1 MLYNM
6 LMHAAE
12 NKDGDNPFEIRY
24 LRPQR
29 IRLLRAA
36 PEDALVRLTIEGE
49 CSWRDVRISRSFP
62 FSDPHHYIG
71 LSDGNG
77 VEIGQLRDL
86 EGLDAETRR
95 IIDEELERRYFTPK
109 VEKVLSV
116 KEEYGMVTW
125 DVQTNRGTHRFIVRN
140 IRDNTFPL
148 GPNRLLMI
156 DVDGNRFEFGNVGS
170 YGSET
175 YQVLAKVM

>member
-12 NKDGDNPFEIRY
+12 NNDGDNPYEIRY

-29 IRLLRAA
+29 IRLLRAE
-36 PEDALVRLTIEGE
+36 PDDALVRLTIEGE
-49 CSWRDVRISRSFP
+49 CSWRDV
-62 FSDPHHYIG
+62 
-71 LSDGNG
+71 
-77 VEIGQLRDL
+77 Q
-86 EGLDAETRR
+86 
-95 IIDEELERRYFTPK
+95 LERRYFTPK

-125 DVQTNRGTHRFIVRN
+125 EVQTNRGTHQFIVRN